1 MEYVFLSKLVYGT
14 HKIRSEQISIYM
26 SFLNI
31 GKKLQA
37 LIFFSFLNKN
47 KIQWVKMKLGANL
60 INNIAR
66 DYLLHK
72 ATNLKNKKKNN

>member
-1 MEYVFLSKLVYGT
+1 
-14 HKIRSEQISIYM
+14 
-26 SFLNI
+26 
-31 GKKLQA
+31 
-37 LIFFSFLNKN
+37 
-47 KIQWVKMKLGANL
+47 MKLGANL